1 MTISAGLP
9 TVARNLLCFHA
20 EAGAVTRRVVL
31 IADSQADDFGP
42 MGPIL
47 GALSEAGAMTELFT
61 DGTAGLESVVRGGTD
76 LLVVDLDTPSLC
88 GLEAQIEIGR
98 IASRIP
104 VLLLTA
110 EDSRAR
116 RMWAV
121 GAGVMG
127 YVTKPVDGQ
136 VLVRF
141 IAKVLREI

>member
-1 MTISAGLP
+1 M
-9 TVARNLLCFHA
+9 
-20 EAGAVTRRVVL
+20 TRRVVL

-42 MGPIL
+42 MGPLL

-61 DGTAGLESVVRGGTD
+61 DGVAGLRSAVRGGTD
-76 LLVVDLDTPSLC
+76 LLVVDLDTPSLG
-88 GLEAQIEIGR
+88 GLEAMIEIGR

-104 VLLLTA
+104 VLLLAA
-110 EDSRAR
+110 EDSRTR

-127 YVTKPVDGQ
+127 YVTKPVDAP
-136 VLVRF
+136 VLFRF

>member
-1 MTISAGLP
+1 M
-9 TVARNLLCFHA
+9 
-20 EAGAVTRRVVL
+20 TRRVVL
-31 IADSQADDFGP
+31 IADTQDDDFRPAGP
-42 MGPIL
+42 LL
-47 GALSEAGAMTELFT
+47 GALSEAGAMTEMFT
-61 DGTAGLESVVRGGTD
+61 DGAAGLQSVVRGGTD
-76 LLVVDLDTPSLC
+76 LLVVDLDTPSL
-88 GLEAQIEIGR
+88 GGVEALIEIGR

-127 YVTKPVDGQ
+127 YVTKPVDQ
-136 VLVRF
+136 PALVRF

>member
-1 MTISAGLP
+1 M
-9 TVARNLLCFHA
+9 ARNLVYIGVETEMATH
-20 EAGAVTRRVVL
+20 RVVL
-31 IADSQADDFGP
+31 IADTLADDFGSI
-42 MGPIL
+42 GTLL
-47 GALSEAGAMTELFT
+47 GSLSEAGAMTEIFT
-61 DGTAGLESVVRGGTD
+61 DGAVGLQSVVRGGTD
-76 LLVVDLDTPSLC
+76 LLVVDLDTPSL
-88 GLEAQIEIGR
+88 GGVEALLEIGR

-121 GAGVMG
+121 GAGVTG
-127 YVTKPVDGQ
+127 YVTKPFDGQ

>member
-1 MTISAGLP
+1 M
-9 TVARNLLCFHA
+9 
-20 EAGAVTRRVVL
+20 TRRVVL

-42 MGPIL
+42 MGPLL

-61 DGTAGLESVVRGGTD
+61 DGAAGLRSVVLGGTD
-76 LLVVDLDTPSLC
+76 LLVVDLDTPSLG
-88 GLEAQIEIGR
+88 GLEAMIEIGR

-104 VLLLTA
+104 VLLLA
-110 EDSRAR
+110 AGDSRTR

-127 YVTKPVDGQ
+127 YVTKPVDAP
-136 VLVRF
+136 VLFRF

>member
-1 MTISAGLP
+1 M
-9 TVARNLLCFHA
+9 
-20 EAGAVTRRVVL
+20 TRRVVL

-42 MGPIL
+42 MGPLL

-88 GLEAQIEIGR
+88 GLEALIEIAR

-121 GAGVMG
+121 GAGITG

>member
-1 MTISAGLP
+1 
-9 TVARNLLCFHA
+9 
-20 EAGAVTRRVVL
+20 VVL

-42 MGPIL
+42 MGPFL

-61 DGTAGLESVVRGGTD
+61 DGAAGLESVVRGGTD

-88 GLEAQIEIGR
+88 GLEALIEIGR

-121 GAGVMG
+121 GAGIMW
-127 YVTKPVDGQ
+127 YVTKPVDGRE
-136 VLVRF
+136 LVRF

>member
-1 MTISAGLP
+1 M
-9 TVARNLLCFHA
+9 ARNLVYFSA
-20 EAGAVTRRVVL
+20 ETEMATHRVVL
-31 IADSQADDFGP
+31 IADTLADDFGS
-42 MGPIL
+42 MGSLL
-47 GALSEAGAMTELFT
+47 GSLSEAGAMTEIFT
-61 DGTAGLESVVRGGTD
+61 DGTVGLQSVVRGGTD
-76 LLVVDLDTPSLC
+76 LLVVDLDTPSL
-88 GLEAQIEIGR
+88 GGVEALLEIGR

-121 GAGVMG
+121 GAGVTG
-127 YVTKPVDGQ
+127 YVTKPFDGQ

>member
-1 MTISAGLP
+1 MRRHGD
-9 TVARNLLCFHA
+9 
-20 EAGAVTRRVVL
+20 VTRRVVL
-31 IADSQADDFGP
+31 IADSQTDDSGP
-42 MGPIL
+42 MGPLL

-61 DGTAGLESVVRGGTD
+61 DGAAGLESVIRGGTD

-88 GLEAQIEIGR
+88 GLEALIEIGR

-121 GAGVMG
+121 GAGIMG
-127 YVTKPVDGQ
+127 YVTKPFDGRE
-136 VLVRF
+136 LVRF
-141 IAKVLREI
+141 IDKVLRET